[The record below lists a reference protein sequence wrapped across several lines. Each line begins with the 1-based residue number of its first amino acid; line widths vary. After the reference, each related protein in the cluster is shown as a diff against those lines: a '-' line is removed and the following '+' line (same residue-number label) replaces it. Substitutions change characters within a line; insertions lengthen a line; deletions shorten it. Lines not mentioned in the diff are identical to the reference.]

1 MKKIK
6 DLSRKIQEQE
16 VPKQFHHVEK
26 GDGERNNVNH
36 TLKKTYASVVR
47 EEMKKVR
54 FMEGEGENNESS
66 LILVN

>member
-6 DLSRKIQEQE
+6 DLSKKIQEQE

-26 GDGERNNVNH
+26 GDGEGNNVNH
-36 TLKKTYASVVR
+36 TMKKTYACVVR

-54 FMEGEGENNESS
+54 FMEEEGEKNESS